1 MASALM
7 APAPR
12 GGRVPVNYSVSG
24 DQIRPA
30 VTGLTNG
37 GFVVTWDD
45 YSNVWL
51 QQYDASGRAID
62 SQVPINNVSTEYGAD
77 VVATAD
83 GGFLVAYTGYR
94 DTAHGGNN
102 SYEVLLQRYSN
113 TSPKV
118 SDVSVSGTKTAPSC
132 SSTACSPPASAMPT
146 ARPWP
151 PSASSPCR
159 PPGRSRST
167 AAVAPGQEISVA
179 DLAAGRLVYRGTAD
193 FAGAD
198 AFRWTGSDGNVFST
212 QSVFTNITLNN
223 VNDGPRLEAGP
234 NRVADEGHY
243 FAQSLALGDP
253 DVGNAYR
260 VTVDWGYTQNG
271 NPVTST
277 FTTTSHTPVIDHR
290 FPDNGSYTVTVT
302 VDDQQGQP
310 NSVETDSFTVT
321 SATSRRPSRSLAT
334 TPSSR
339 ASSTPSASATWS
351 TGRRHRHPIQHRLG

>member
-118 SDVSVSGTKTAPSC
+118 SDVSVSGTEDTAIVLLDSVFAAGF
-132 SSTACSPPASAMPT
+132 SDADGQTLAAIRIVTLPASGALT
-146 ARPWP
+146 LD
-151 PSASSPCR
+151 
-159 PPGRSRST
+159 GV
-167 AAVAPGQEISVA
+167 AVAPGQEISVA

-212 QSVFTNITLNN
+212 QSVFTNITVNN

-234 NRVADEGHY
+234 NRVADEGLLLPEPRW
-243 FAQSLALGDP
+243 ATRTWA
-253 DVGNAYR
+253 
-260 VTVDWGYTQNG
+260 
-271 NPVTST
+271 
-277 FTTTSHTPVIDHR
+277 TP
-290 FPDNGSYTVTVT
+290 T
-302 VDDQQGQP
+302 
-310 NSVETDSFTVT
+310 
-321 SATSRRPSRSLAT
+321 
-334 TPSSR
+334 
-339 ASSTPSASATWS
+339 ASPS
-351 TGRRHRHPIQHRLG
+351 TGATPRTATR